1 MVAQE
6 QFSFRL
12 SVDVKKLFDSLY
24 DNLGPPKFK
33 IIEASIEVFAA
44 LPKPAQ
50 RILKSQDESDR
61 KAILDLIRKLKS

>member
-1 MVAQE
+1 MAKVIFNNKIE
-6 QFSFRL
+6 D
-12 SVDVKKLFDSLY
+12 DVKKLFDKLY

-33 IIEASIEVFAA
+33 IIEAAIEVFAA